1 MGLKNIS
8 WSLPNFMK
16 SQKSYIPKK
25 IIRVW
30 LEIDASAK
38 PLGRVATVIANAL
51 RGKVKRFY
59 PHLDMVILLLLQMLR
74 TSNLQDAK

>member
-1 MGLKNIS
+1 
-8 WSLPNFMK
+8 MK

-51 RGKVKRFY
+51 RGKGKE
-59 PHLDMVILLLLQMLR
+59 ILPLI
-74 TSNLQDAK
+74 